1 MEKSKISKEIRKT
14 IIELANRS
22 KSPHVGS
29 SLSCV
34 DILTVLYFDVLSLEP
49 WETRDIFI
57 LSKAHAAMSLYS
69 TLARRGIIDKKLLD
83 GYYQNEGTL
92 PAHLDR
98 FSAKGVEVSAGSLGH
113 GFNMGLGMAFGF
125 KRKKQDR
132 KVYTLIGDGE
142 SQEGSIWE
150 GALFGSKLGL
160 DNFTAIMDYNNLQ
173 GYGRAREICSFEP
186 IKSKW
191 EAFGWH
197 AIEVSGHDLDA
208 IKGALGEATNGKPK
222 IIIAHTTKGKG
233 VSFMQDQLIW
243 HYYIVN
249 DEHKKKALL
258 ELSDNVQDIV
268 HKNNGQDIVQ

>member
-14 IIELANRS
+14 IIELAHKS

-34 DILTVLYFDVLSLEP
+34 DILTVLYFDVLNFQP
-49 WETRDIFI
+49 WEERDIFI

-69 TLARRGIIDKKLLD
+69 TLATRGIMDKRLLD

-98 FSAKGVEVSAGSLGH
+98 FTAKGVEVSAGSLGH
-113 GFNMGLGMAFGF
+113 GFNIGLGMAYGF
-125 KRKKQDR
+125 KKKGQKR
-132 KVYTLIGDGE
+132 KVYTVIGDGE

-173 GYGRAREICSFEP
+173 GYGRARELCSFEP

-197 AIEVSGHDLDA
+197 ALEVGGHDFDA
-208 IKGALGEATNGKPK
+208 LKDAFCEDTLGKPK

-243 HYYIVN
+243 HYYIVT
-249 DEHKKKALL
+249 DEHKNKALL
-258 ELSDNVQDIV
+258 ELE
-268 HKNNGQDIVQ
+268 

>member
-1 MEKSKISKEIRKT
+1 MNELCKGMQNSEKDLIQIAKEARRL
-14 IIELANRS
+14 IIEIACRS
-22 KSPHVGS
+22 KSAHVGS

-34 DILTVLYFDVLSLEP
+34 DLLVALYFDELTINEKD
-49 WETRDIFI
+49 WANRDIFV
-57 LSKAHAAMSLYS
+57 LSKAHAAMALCA
-69 TLARRGIIDKKLLD
+69 TLTIKGIMDKEIFF
-83 GYYQNEGTL
+83 GYLQNDGTL

-98 FSAKGVEVSAGSLGH
+98 FTSRGIEASAGSLGH
-113 GFNMGLGMAFGF
+113 GFNMALGMAYGYKARGD
-125 KRKKQDR
+125 KRKI
-132 KVYTLIGDGE
+132 YTLIGDGE

-197 AIEVSGHDLDA
+197 VSDIDGHNYEAIQAACKEDSR
-208 IKGALGEATNGKPK
+208 GKPK

-233 VSFMQDQLIW
+233 VSFMEDQLIW
-243 HYYIVN
+243 HYYVVT
-249 DEHKKKALL
+249 DEHKEKALQ
-258 ELSDNVQDIV
+258 EL
-268 HKNNGQDIVQ
+268 K